1 MNFPTWRKCDD
12 PRMTNGTSKRGTLI
26 DVPYSVLVKLFG
38 EPELIQAPE
47 DKVDCEWML
56 IVTDEYGEQHIVTIY
71 NWKDGYNY
79 CGAHGKPVHLITEWN
94 IGGNSFTGASLVEHA
109 AQSARHAWIED
120 MVYD

>member
-12 PRMTNGTSKRGTLI
+12 PCMTNGTSKRGTLI
-26 DVPYSVLVKLFG
+26 DVPYSVLVRLFG

-56 IVTDEYGEQHIVTIY
+56 IVTDEDGEQHVVPIY

-94 IGGNSFTGASLVEHA
+94 IGGDSFAGAYLIEQA

-120 MVYD
+120 KVYD